1 MGSIFTYQDP
11 NSQPKDTATYHQR
24 VATQANNRHARKGS
38 GQSAG
43 THGRLRTPIGGL
55 RGPRQRGERSS
66 RGWLRVLACT
76 QGAGRVAPWGRG
88 ACEGRIVARGRAR
101 DTRSRVDSDMRV
113 RNEGQLV
120 PCAIDFG
127 ATNRPERPLLGGMTR
142 WREVRTMHSTSGRYN
157 ERGTRRSGSSPKV
170 S

>member
-1 MGSIFTYQDP
+1 MGNIFTYQDP
-11 NSQPKDTATYHQR
+11 NSQPKDTATTRGSRRRQTTDTQGKVEGNQR
-24 VATQANNRHARKGS
+24 ELMEGYAHLQVVYVAPANGEREAHGVGFACWHARNALAKWP
-38 GQSAG
+38 
-43 THGRLRTPIGGL
+43 LR
-55 RGPRQRGERSS
+55 
-66 RGWLRVLACT
+66 
-76 QGAGRVAPWGRG
+76 GRG